1 MKMFRLIFLLAL
13 VFFLSSFASQ
23 NKSANQVIINAE
35 LSDYSPI
42 FHRFQIVMNLVLSIY
57 RVLEV
62 QLNQIAACN
71 K

>member
-23 NKSANQVIINAE
+23 NKSANQVIMNVN

-42 FHRFQIVMNLVLSIY
+42 FHRF
-57 RVLEV
+57 
-62 QLNQIAACN
+62 
-71 K
+71 